1 MAILDFDINSVEAKK
16 NYDLLPP
23 DWYTAQVIESAVR
36 PLISGNGTGLKLT
49 FEVLS
54 DGYRNRRLW
63 ITLSLQH
70 NNADAERISRKLLRQ
85 LCDSL
90 GLSSLQD
97 SNTLHFKPV
106 QVSVKIRKDDTGCFQ
121 DENKI
126 VGFKPIKPNL
136 QKTARFFEANQLGGS
151 APSQPAVPTSTAAPA
166 APQAATPPWLKKSA

>member
-16 NYDLLPP
+16 NYDLLQP
-23 DWYTAQVIESAVR
+23 DWYTAQVIESAVS
-36 PLISGNGTGLKLT
+36 PLNSGNGTGLKLT

-70 NNADAERISRKLLRQ
+70 NNADTERISRKLLRQ

-90 GLSSLQD
+90 GLSSLPD
-97 SNTLHFKPV
+97 SNLLHFKPV
-106 QVSVKIRKDDTGCFQ
+106 QVSVKIRDKTAGFQ
-121 DENKI
+121 AENKI
-126 VGFKPIKPNL
+126 VGFKPAAQEGVLRGFLNK
-136 QKTARFFEANQLGGS
+136 LGGS
-151 APSQPAVPTSTAAPA
+151 APSQPAVPTSTEAPA